1 MLELNFHPFP
11 TFDTERLTLRR
22 VTMVHSQ
29 DMFNLRADINAMR
42 YLDRPIAE
50 TLDDAEDLIK
60 RMDNDI
66 DNNTGIGW
74 GIFLKNT
81 NRLIGTIGYYRM
93 KKENYRAEIG
103 YMLLPD
109 FWKQGIMSEAMK
121 PIINFGFNEMKLHSI
136 EADINPN
143 NEASAA
149 ILKKHGF
156 VQEAYFKEN
165 VYSNGQFLDTE
176 IYSLLINSNK

>member
-11 TFDTERLTLRR
+11 ILETERLTLKR
-22 VTMVHSQ
+22 VTMSHSQ
-29 DMFNLRADINAMR
+29 NMFDLRANINAMR
-42 YLDRPIAE
+42 YLDRPIAQ
-50 TLDDAEDLIK
+50 TLDDAINLIK

-81 NRLIGTIGYYRM
+81 NKLIGTIGYYRM
-93 KKENYRAEIG
+93 KMENYRAEIG
-103 YMLLPD
+103 YMLMPE
-109 FWKQGIMSEAMK
+109 FWKQGIMSEAMMRV
-121 PIINFGFNEMKLHSI
+121 IDFGFYEMKLHSI

-143 NEASAA
+143 NIASAA

-156 VQEAYFKEN
+156 VKEAYFKEN

-176 IYSLLINSNK
+176 IYSLLTNSNK